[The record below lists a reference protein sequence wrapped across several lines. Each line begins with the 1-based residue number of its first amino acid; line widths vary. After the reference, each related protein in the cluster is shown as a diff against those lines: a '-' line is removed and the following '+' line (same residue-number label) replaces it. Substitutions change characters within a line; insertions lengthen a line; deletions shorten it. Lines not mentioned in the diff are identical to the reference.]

1 MSLTMM
7 ALRIAAVQALKAGG
21 TLVGDNV
28 LDSQISAIDQTAD
41 GQLRSD
47 QQRPFIAV
55 YTDAAKAQDLGQTGL
70 RSNGRVDIMFNCGV
84 SVTMAETNKET
95 GETQIVDLFPATD
108 ANLEAV
114 LDALDVQISR
124 VLTDPDNP
132 WAQVFGDFVQAYV
145 AKEHVRGGSSAEN
158 VRLAAGQ
165 TKLTVDVFADPR
177 HGQPLATGGPW
188 PRFLALLSDYNLLE
202 QLALFQQLLGDP
214 VSGAYEEFERL
225 TGMTTRDAQ
234 SLRLYTFGGV
244 PRDVVVT
251 DAASEAVPV

>member
-41 GQLRSD
+41 GLLRSD

-55 YTDAAKAQDLGQTGL
+55 YTDAARSQDLGQTGL

-84 SVTMAETNKET
+84 SVTMAETNKDT

-114 LDALDVQISR
+114 LDALDVQITR
-124 VLTDPDNP
+124 ALADPDNP

-145 AKEHVRGGSSAEN
+145 AKEHVRSSSSAEN
-158 VRLAAGQ
+158 VRLAVGQ

-177 HGQPLATGGPW
+177 HGQPLAEGGPW
-188 PRFLALLSDYNLLE
+188 DRFMALMAEHKLP
-202 QLALFQQLLGDP
+202 QLGLFRLLLGNPDTGP
-214 VSGAYEEFERL
+214 YEEYERL
-225 TGMTTRDAQ
+225 TSMTVRDAQ
-234 SLRLYTFGGV
+234 ALRLYTFAGV

-251 DAASEAVPV
+251 DVATETVPV

>member
-84 SVTMAETNKET
+84 SVTMAETDKET

-124 VLTDPDNP
+124 VLTDSDNP

-145 AKEHVRGGSSAEN
+145 AKEHVRSSSSAEN
-158 VRLAAGQ
+158 VRLAAGH

-177 HGQPLATGGPW
+177 HGQPLAEGGPW
-188 PRFLALLSDYNLLE
+188 PRFMALMAE
-202 QLALFQQLLGDP
+202 HGVPQLALFQQLVGDP
-214 VSGAYEEFERL
+214 LSGAYEEFERL

-251 DAASEAVPV
+251 DAVNEAVPV

>member
-7 ALRIAAVQALKAGG
+7 ALRIAAVRALKTGG

-41 GQLRSD
+41 GRLRSD

-70 RSNGRVDIMFNCGV
+70 RSNGRVEIMFNCGV

-95 GETQIVDLFPATD
+95 GETHIVDLFPATD

-124 VLTDPDNP
+124 VLSDPDNP
-132 WAQVFGDFVQAYV
+132 WAQVFGDFVQSYV
-145 AKEHVRGGSSAEN
+145 AKEHVRSSSSAEN

-177 HGQPLATGGPW
+177 HGQPLAEGGPW
-188 PRFLALLSDYNLLE
+188 PRFMALMAE
-202 QLALFQQLLGDP
+202 QGVPQLALFQQLLGDAS
-214 VSGAYEEFERL
+214 SGLYAEFERL

-244 PRDVVVT
+244 ARDVVLT
-251 DAASEAVPV
+251 GYTMDTVPI

>member
-1 MSLTMM
+1 MSLVMM

-55 YTDAAKAQDLGQTGL
+55 YTDAAKAQDLGQSGL
-70 RSNGRVDIMFNCGV
+70 RSNGRVNIMFNCGV

-114 LDALDVQISR
+114 LDALEVQISR
-124 VLTDPDNP
+124 VLTDPDNA

-145 AKEHVRGGSSAEN
+145 AKEHIRSSSSAEN

-165 TKLTVDVFADPR
+165 TKVTVDVFADPR
-177 HGQPLATGGPW
+177 HGQPLAAGGPW
-188 PRFLALLSDYNLLE
+188 PRFMALMAEHGLP

-214 VSGAYEEFERL
+214 VSGAYEGFERL
-225 TGMTTRDAQ
+225 TGMSARDAQ
-234 SLRLYTFGGV
+234 ALRLYTFAGV

-251 DAASEAVPV
+251 RAERV

>member
-145 AKEHVRGGSSAEN
+145 AKEHVRSSSSAEN

-177 HGQPLATGGPW
+177 HGQPLAEGGPW
-188 PRFLALLSDYNLLE
+188 PRFMALMAE
-202 QLALFQQLLGDP
+202 HGVPQLALFQQLVGDP

-244 PRDVVVT
+244 GRDVVVT
-251 DAASEAVPV
+251 DATNEAVPV

>member
-84 SVTMAETNKET
+84 SVTMAETNRET

-145 AKEHVRGGSSAEN
+145 AKEHVRSSSSAEN

-177 HGQPLATGGPW
+177 HGQPLAEGGPW
-188 PRFLALLSDYNLLE
+188 PRFMALMAE
-202 QLALFQQLLGDP
+202 HGVPQLALFQQLVGDP
-214 VSGAYEEFERL
+214 LSGAYEEFERL

-244 PRDVVVT
+244 PRDVVVA
-251 DAASEAVPV
+251 DVASETVPV

>member
-7 ALRIAAVQALKAGG
+7 ALRIAAVQALRTGQ
-21 TLVGDNV
+21 TLVGNNV

-41 GQLRSD
+41 GRLRSD

-55 YTDAAKAQDLGQTGL
+55 YTDAAKAQELGQTGL
-70 RSNGRVDIMFNCGV
+70 RANGRVDIMFNCGV

-95 GETQIVDLFPATD
+95 GETQIVDLLSATD

-114 LDALDVQISR
+114 LDAIDVQITR

-145 AKEHVRGGSSAEN
+145 AKEHVRSSSAAEN

-177 HGQPLATGGPW
+177 CGQPLAEGGPW
-188 PRFLALLSDYNLLE
+188 PRFMALMEASNVT
-202 QLALFQQLLGDP
+202 QLGLFQQLLGDP
-214 VSGAYEEFERL
+214 ASGSYAEFERL
-225 TGMTTRDAQ
+225 TGVTTRDAQ
-234 SLRLYTFGGV
+234 SLRLYSFGGV
-244 PRDVVVT
+244 ARDVTVT
-251 DAASEAVPV
+251 GPMPAVSEDV

>member
-145 AKEHVRGGSSAEN
+145 AKEHVRSSSSAEN

-177 HGQPLATGGPW
+177 HGQPLAEGGPW
-188 PRFLALLSDYNLLE
+188 PRFMALMAE
-202 QLALFQQLLGDP
+202 HGVPQLALFQQLVGDP

-251 DAASEAVPV
+251 DAVNETVPV

>member
-55 YTDAAKAQDLGQTGL
+55 YTDAAKAKDLGQSGL

-95 GETQIVDLFPATD
+95 GETEIVDLFPATD

-145 AKEHVRGGSSAEN
+145 AKEHVRSSSSAEN

-177 HGQPLATGGPW
+177 HGQPLAEGGPW
-188 PRFLALLSDYNLLE
+188 PRFMALMAE
-202 QLALFQQLLGDP
+202 HGVPQLALFQQLVGDP
-214 VSGAYEEFERL
+214 LSGAYEEFERL

-251 DAASEAVPV
+251 DVTNEAVPN

>member
-1 MSLTMM
+1 MSMTMM

-55 YTDAAKAQDLGQTGL
+55 YTDAAKSENVGQTGL

-145 AKEHVRGGSSAEN
+145 AKEHVRSSSSAEN

-165 TKLTVDVFADPR
+165 TKLSVDVFADPR
-177 HGQPLATGGPW
+177 HGQPLAEGGPW
-188 PRFLALLSDYNLLE
+188 PRFMALMAQHNVP

-214 VSGAYEEFERL
+214 ASGPYEEFERL
-225 TGMTTRDAQ
+225 TGMTTRDAHG
-234 SLRLYTFGGV
+234 LRLYTFGGV
-244 PRDVVVT
+244 ARDVVVT
-251 DAASEAVPV
+251 DATNDAVPV

>member
-114 LDALDVQISR
+114 LDALDVQIGR

-145 AKEHVRGGSSAEN
+145 AKEHVRSSSSAEN

-177 HGQPLATGGPW
+177 HGQPLAEGGPW
-188 PRFLALLSDYNLLE
+188 PRFMALMAE
-202 QLALFQQLLGDP
+202 HGVPQLALFQQLVGDP

-251 DAASEAVPV
+251 DVANEAVPV

>member
-55 YTDAAKAQDLGQTGL
+55 YTDAAKAQDLGRTGL

-84 SVTMAETNKET
+84 SLTMAETDRDT
-95 GETQIVDLFPATD
+95 GETRIVDLFPATD
-108 ANLEAV
+108 AHLEAV
-114 LDALDVQISR
+114 LDALDVQITR
-124 VLTDPDNP
+124 VLTDPDNM
-132 WAQVFGDFVQAYV
+132 WSQVFGDFVQAYV
-145 AKEHVRGGSSAEN
+145 AKEHVRSSSRAES

-165 TKLTVDVFADPR
+165 TRLTIDVFADPR
-177 HGQPLATGGPW
+177 LGQPLAEGGPW
-188 PRFLALLSDYNLLE
+188 PRFLALMAAQGVP
-202 QLALFQQLLGDP
+202 QLALFQQLIGEP
-214 VSGAYEEFERL
+214 VSGAYAEVERL
-225 TGMTTRDAQ
+225 TGMTVRDAQ
-234 SLRLYTFGGV
+234 SLRLYTYGGV

-251 DAASEAVPV
+251 DAASEAERD

>member
-124 VLTDPDNP
+124 VLTDPNNP

-145 AKEHVRGGSSAEN
+145 AKEHVRSSSSAEN

-177 HGQPLATGGPW
+177 HGQPLAEGGPW
-188 PRFLALLSDYNLLE
+188 PRFMTLMAE
-202 QLALFQQLLGDP
+202 HGVPQLALFQQLVGDP
-214 VSGAYEEFERL
+214 VSGGYEEFERL

-244 PRDVVVT
+244 PCDVVVT
-251 DAASEAVPV
+251 DAVNETVPV

>member
-145 AKEHVRGGSSAEN
+145 AKEHVRSSSSAEN

-177 HGQPLATGGPW
+177 HGQPLVEGGPW
-188 PRFLALLSDYNLLE
+188 PRFMALMAE
-202 QLALFQQLLGDP
+202 HGVPQLALFQQLVGDP

-251 DAASEAVPV
+251 DAVNEAVPV

>member
-145 AKEHVRGGSSAEN
+145 AKEHVRSSSSAEN

-177 HGQPLATGGPW
+177 HGQPLAEGGPW
-188 PRFLALLSDYNLLE
+188 PRFMALMAEHGLP
-202 QLALFQQLLGDP
+202 QLALFQQLVGDP

-251 DAASEAVPV
+251 DAVNEAVPV

>member
-55 YTDAAKAQDLGQTGL
+55 YTDAAKTQDLGQTGL

-145 AKEHVRGGSSAEN
+145 AKEHVRSSSSAEN

-177 HGQPLATGGPW
+177 HGQPLAEGGPW
-188 PRFLALLSDYNLLE
+188 PRFMALMAE
-202 QLALFQQLLGDP
+202 HGVPQLPLFQQLVGDP

-251 DAASEAVPV
+251 DAVNEAVPV

>member
-95 GETQIVDLFPATD
+95 GETEIVDLFPATD

-114 LDALDVQISR
+114 LDALDVQITR
-124 VLTDPDNP
+124 VLSDPDNP

-145 AKEHVRGGSSAEN
+145 AKEHVRSSSSAEN

-177 HGQPLATGGPW
+177 HGQPLAEGGPW
-188 PRFLALLSDYNLLE
+188 PRFMALMAE
-202 QLALFQQLLGDP
+202 HGVPQLALFEQLVGDP
-214 VSGAYEEFERL
+214 VSGAYAEFERL

-234 SLRLYTFGGV
+234 ALRLYTFGGV

-251 DAASEAVPV
+251 GVANEVVPV

>member
-21 TLVGDNV
+21 TLVGENV
-28 LDSQISAIDQTAD
+28 LDSHISAIDQTAD
-41 GQLRSD
+41 GQLSCN
-47 QQRPFIAV
+47 QHRPFIAV
-55 YTDAAKAQDLGQTGL
+55 YTDTAKAQDLGQTGL

-84 SVTMAETNKET
+84 SVTMAETDKKT
-95 GETQIVDLFPATD
+95 GVAQIVDLFPATD
-108 ANLEAV
+108 ANLEAI
-114 LDALDVQISR
+114 LDVLDVQITR
-124 VLTDPDNP
+124 VLNDPDSP

-145 AKEHVRGGSSAEN
+145 AKEHVRSSSSAEN

-165 TKLTVDVFADPR
+165 TKISVDVFADPR
-177 HGQPLATGGPW
+177 HGQPLAEGGPW
-188 PRFLALLSDYNLLE
+188 PRFLELLADHNMLE
-202 QLALFQQLLGDP
+202 QLALFQQLLGSP
-214 VSGAYEEFERL
+214 VSGANEEFERL

-251 DAASEAVPV
+251 EVASETVPV

>member
-145 AKEHVRGGSSAEN
+145 VKEHVRSSSSAEN

-177 HGQPLATGGPW
+177 HGQPLVEGGPW
-188 PRFLALLSDYNLLE
+188 PRFMALMAEHSVP
-202 QLALFQQLLGDP
+202 QLALFQQLVADP

-225 TGMTTRDAQ
+225 TSMTTRDAQ

-251 DAASEAVPV
+251 DAANEAVPV

>member
-1 MSLTMM
+1 MSMTMM

-55 YTDAAKAQDLGQTGL
+55 YTDAAKSQNVDQTGL

-145 AKEHVRGGSSAEN
+145 AKEHVRSSSSAEN

-165 TKLTVDVFADPR
+165 TKLSVDVFADPR
-177 HGQPLATGGPW
+177 HGQPLAEGGPW
-188 PRFLALLSDYNLLE
+188 PRFMALMAEHNVP

-214 VSGAYEEFERL
+214 ASGPYEEFERL
-225 TGMTTRDAQ
+225 TGMTTRDAHG
-234 SLRLYTFGGV
+234 LRLYTFGGV
-244 PRDVVVT
+244 ARDVAVT
-251 DAASEAVPV
+251 DATNDAVPV

>member
-84 SVTMAETNKET
+84 SVTMAETNRET

-132 WAQVFGDFVQAYV
+132 WAQVFGGFVQAYV
-145 AKEHVRGGSSAEN
+145 AKEHVRSSSSAEN

-177 HGQPLATGGPW
+177 HGQPLAEGGPW
-188 PRFLALLSDYNLLE
+188 PRFMALMAE
-202 QLALFQQLLGDP
+202 HGVPQLALFQQLVGDP
-214 VSGAYEEFERL
+214 LSGAYEEFERL

-251 DAASEAVPV
+251 DAVNEAVPV

>member
-55 YTDAAKAQDLGQTGL
+55 YTDAAKVQDLGQTGL

-95 GETQIVDLFPATD
+95 GETEIVDLFPATD

-114 LDALDVQISR
+114 LDALDVQITR
-124 VLTDPDNP
+124 VLGDPDNP

-145 AKEHVRGGSSAEN
+145 AKEHVRSSSSAEN

-165 TKLTVDVFADPR
+165 TKLTVDVFADPC
-177 HGQPLATGGPW
+177 HGQPLAAGGPW
-188 PRFLALLSDYNLLE
+188 PRFMALMAE
-202 QLALFQQLLGDP
+202 HGVPQLALFQQLVGDP

-225 TGMTTRDAQ
+225 TGMTPRVAQ
-234 SLRLYTFGGV
+234 ALRLYTFGGV

-251 DAASEAVPV
+251 GVANEVVPV

>member
-145 AKEHVRGGSSAEN
+145 AKEHVRSSSSAEN

-177 HGQPLATGGPW
+177 HGQPLAEGGPW
-188 PRFLALLSDYNLLE
+188 PRFMALMAE
-202 QLALFQQLLGDP
+202 HGVPQLALFQQLVGDP

-251 DAASEAVPV
+251 DAINEAVPV

>member
-145 AKEHVRGGSSAEN
+145 AKEHVRSSSSAEN

-177 HGQPLATGGPW
+177 HGQPLAEGGPW
-188 PRFLALLSDYNLLE
+188 PRFMALMAE
-202 QLALFQQLLGDP
+202 HGVPQLALFQQLVGDP

-251 DAASEAVPV
+251 GAVNEAVPV

>member
-7 ALRIAAVQALKAGG
+7 AMRIAAVQALKAGG

-28 LDSQISAIDQTAD
+28 LDSQISAIDQTAG
-41 GQLRSD
+41 GQLSSD

-95 GETQIVDLFPATD
+95 GETQIVDLFQATD

-145 AKEHVRGGSSAEN
+145 AKAHVRSSSSAEN

-177 HGQPLATGGPW
+177 HGQPLAEGGPW
-188 PRFLALLSDYNLLE
+188 PRFMALMAAHGLP

-234 SLRLYTFGGV
+234 SLRLYTFGGL

-251 DAASEAVPV
+251 DVANEAVPV

>member
-124 VLTDPDNP
+124 VLTDPDNQ

-145 AKEHVRGGSSAEN
+145 GKEHVRSSSSAEN

-177 HGQPLATGGPW
+177 HGQPLAEGGPW
-188 PRFLALLSDYNLLE
+188 PRFMALMAE
-202 QLALFQQLLGDP
+202 HGVPQLALFQQLVGDP

-251 DAASEAVPV
+251 DAVNDAVPV

>member
-1 MSLTMM
+1 MSMTMM
-7 ALRIAAVQALKAGG
+7 ALRIAAVQALRAGG

-84 SVTMAETNKET
+84 SVTMAETNRET

-145 AKEHVRGGSSAEN
+145 AKEHVRSSSSAEN

-177 HGQPLATGGPW
+177 HGQPLAEGGPW
-188 PRFLALLSDYNLLE
+188 PRFMALMAE
-202 QLALFQQLLGDP
+202 HGVPQLALFQQLVGDP

-225 TGMTTRDAQ
+225 TGMTPRDAQ

-251 DAASEAVPV
+251 DAVNEAVPV

>member
-145 AKEHVRGGSSAEN
+145 AKEHVRSSSSAEN

-177 HGQPLATGGPW
+177 HGQPLAEGGPW
-188 PRFLALLSDYNLLE
+188 PRFMALMAE
-202 QLALFQQLLGDP
+202 HGVPQLALFQQLVGDP

-225 TGMTTRDAQ
+225 TGMTTCDAQ

-251 DAASEAVPV
+251 DVANEAVPV